1 MDKNFLLCKN
11 CGKDYVDSENYN
23 WSCRIHQSE
32 FSGEM
37 WWCCGKTTKE
47 AVGCKFKKHE
57 IRNEDQEDEDAEG
70 KNENAKKHLRC

>member
-1 MDKNFLLCKN
+1 
-11 CGKDYVDSENYN
+11 
-23 WSCRIHQSE
+23 
-32 FSGEM
+32 M